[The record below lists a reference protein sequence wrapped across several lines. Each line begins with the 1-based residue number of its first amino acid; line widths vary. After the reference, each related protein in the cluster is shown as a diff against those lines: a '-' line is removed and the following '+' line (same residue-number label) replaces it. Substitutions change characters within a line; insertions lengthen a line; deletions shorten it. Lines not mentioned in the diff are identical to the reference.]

1 MRARNCS
8 VTVVVLA
15 LAAMGL
21 VGCAT
26 PGDWAKAVVGVST
39 TPIEDARPGALAKV
53 FDSGYKACYEKTE
66 AVLKAMPNVTIYAKT
81 GGMIAVYWKRVNTT
95 PVGVF
100 FTQVDASHT
109 KVEVASPSTT
119 GKEWV
124 AQNVFAGE
132 ALAEAPLQKFD

>member
-1 MRARNCS
+1 M
-8 VTVVVLA
+8 VVVLA
-15 LAAMGL
+15 LAAMGMG
-21 VGCAT
+21 GCAT
-26 PGDWAKAVVGVST
+26 PGDWAKEIIGVST
-39 TPIEDARPGALAKV
+39 RPIEDARPGALVKV
-53 FDSGYKACYEKTE
+53 FESGYKACYEKTE
-66 AVLKAMPNVTIYAKT
+66 AVLKKMSHVSIYAKT
-81 GGMIAVYWKRVNTT
+81 DVMIAVYWTRINTT